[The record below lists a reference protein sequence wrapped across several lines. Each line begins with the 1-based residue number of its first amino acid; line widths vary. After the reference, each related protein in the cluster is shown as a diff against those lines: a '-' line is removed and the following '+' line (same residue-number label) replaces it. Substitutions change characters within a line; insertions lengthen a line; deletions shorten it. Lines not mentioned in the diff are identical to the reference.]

1 MAVNTTG
8 IKNPVGMC
16 GVRLEANVH
25 IVTGTVSLIQNL
37 VKCVEQAGVITDQVM
52 LQPIASS
59 EAVITAASVLSNLE
73 ILFDAKACNSSMLT
87 KYSKISLAA
96 LIDFLLVIEAP
107 IFVINPLTLIT
118 GVRLFLL

>member
-1 MAVNTTG
+1 MKTFFRSLPVIILATLSVN
-8 IKNPVGMC
+8 PP
-16 GVRLEANVH
+16 A
-25 IVTGTVSLIQNL
+25 
-37 VKCVEQAGVITDQVM
+37 A
-52 LQPIASS
+52 